1 MGAGGVKVARPGI
14 LQAGG
19 GASPTPA
26 LQDYRPKEIRVRPIP
41 HSVAGQICRAHH
53 YLGTYPGGAALAFGI
68 FVCDKLAGIAV
79 LGVGPPNGHR
89 LLRDARREQVLCLA
103 RFWLDDLLPRNSE
116 SRSLAVILRYLRK
129 RQSTVKTVVAY
140 SDPSAGH
147 TGGIYRACGFLYL
160 GLSDSTPLYKLSDG
174 SVQHSRT
181 LGHRYGSRS
190 QKYLASQGLEVSLV
204 PQTPKHTYAALVDPN
219 WRSRLKV
226 QVLPYPKPNT
236 DRS

>member
-1 MGAGGVKVARPGI
+1 MGAGGVAAARLEI
-14 LQAGG
+14 LRAGG
-19 GASPTPA
+19 GATPTPA
-26 LQDYRPKEIRVRPIP
+26 LQDYRPRDIRVRPIP
-41 HSVAGQICRAHH
+41 HSVAGQICRRHH

-68 FVCDKLAGIAV
+68 FVCDQLAGVAV

-89 LLRDARREQVLCLA
+89 LFRDARREQVLCLA
-103 RFWLDDLLPRNSE
+103 RFYLDDLLPRNSE

-129 RQSTVKTVVAY
+129 HQSTVKAVVAY

-147 TGGIYRACGFLYL
+147 NGGIYRACGFLCL
-160 GLSDSTPLYKLSDG
+160 GLSEPTPLYKLPDG

-190 QKYLASQGLEVSLV
+190 QKYLASKGLEVSLV
-204 PQTPKHTYAALVDPN
+204 PQAPKHTYAALIDPS

-226 QVLPYPKPNT
+226 QVVPYPKQNT